1 MHILV
6 SNDDGY
12 RPGIAALAK
21 AMRRFGRVTI
31 VAPDHNHSG
40 ASNSLTLNR
49 PLTVEHMPGD
59 DLYVVSGTPSD
70 CVHVALTGLLDEKP
84 DLVVSG
90 INCGANM
97 GDDTMYS
104 GTVAA
109 AIEGYLFGI
118 PSIAF
123 SQIDKGWGELESAA
137 EVAGVVVE
145 KFLPQIREKRE
156 AVLLNVN
163 MPNMPREALQGIRAT
178 RLGRRSSAESV
189 IREMS
194 PRGLPIY
201 WRGRKARRRRR
212 RDGLLG
218 DFAWVCFRDAA
229 SDRSHQ
235 PPAGGRSRPLVR
247 FGFAWR
253 ESLKSRNAFFQRRF
267 LRCAFYL
274 VLVPVSSSAPR
285 RSCSRAVPRSRPE
298 RCRSSTEMWLP
309 AAARCSTPR

>member
-1 MHILV
+1 
-6 SNDDGY
+6 
-12 RPGIAALAK
+12 
-21 AMRRFGRVTI
+21 
-31 VAPDHNHSG
+31 
-40 ASNSLTLNR
+40 
-49 PLTVEHMPGD
+49 MPGD

-123 SQIDKGWGELESAA
+123 SQIDKGWAELESAA

-194 PRGLPIY
+194 PRGFPIY
-201 WRGRKARRRRR
+201 W
-212 RDGLLG
+212 LG
-218 DFAWVCFRDAA
+218 AAGKPADAA
-229 SDRSHQ
+229 EGTDFWATSH
-235 PPAGGRSRPLVR
+235 GFVSVTPLQTDLTNHRQV
-247 FGFAWR
+247 G
-253 ESLKSRNAFFQRRF
+253 E
-267 LRCAFYL
+267 
-274 VLVPVSSSAPR
+274 
-285 RSCSRAVPRSRPE
+285 
-298 RCRSSTEMWLP
+298 
-309 AAARCSTPR
+309 AARWFDSDSLGGNR

>member
-12 RPGIAALAK
+12 RASGIAALAK

-123 SQIDKGWGELESAA
+123 SQIDKGWAELESAA

-194 PRGLPIY
+194 PRGFPIY
-201 WRGRKARRRRR
+201 W
-212 RDGLLG
+212 LG
-218 DFAWVCFRDAA
+218 AAGKPADAA
-229 SDRSHQ
+229 EGTDFWATSH
-235 PPAGGRSRPLVR
+235 GFVSVTPLQTDLTNHRQV
-247 FGFAWR
+247 G
-253 ESLKSRNAFFQRRF
+253 E
-267 LRCAFYL
+267 
-274 VLVPVSSSAPR
+274 
-285 RSCSRAVPRSRPE
+285 
-298 RCRSSTEMWLP
+298 
-309 AAARCSTPR
+309 AARWFDSDSLGGNR